1 MCRVL
6 DPDSPLHWSLC
17 LHLIH
22 PPSRR
27 KWSFLKENLDTS
39 SSCKNLSVPFQ
50 NFIPQRSKFL
60 TSVTKPSVVWFQ
72 PLFPASPSCCS
83 QLPPN
88 AQNPHSDPAKWL
100 AVLWIGSQS
109 FPLPFAHTIPSA
121 MTVSPQVG
129 LPGGWTRPLY
139 IQAKLHLW
147 GPPWHRHSSSK
158 LLPHLDHVR
167 AQWHALI
174 MALSS
179 LTLQISILCTA
190 TSLSTLQSRCSVS
203 IFRVNKSVR
212 ITFSPNSRC

>member
-22 PPSRR
+22 PPSRS

-50 NFIPQRSKFL
+50 NFIPRRSKFL
-60 TSVTKPSVVWFQ
+60 TSVTKPSVIWFQ

-88 AQNPHSDPAKWL
+88 AQNPHSDPANWL

-129 LPGGWTRPLY
+129 LPGGWTCPLY
-139 IQAKLHLW
+139 ILPSKTSFVRSPLTSSQLLRTPAAS
-147 GPPWHRHSSSK
+147 GPCEGTMACSNCGSLFPDSSNKHPLYRNQPQHFTKQVLSK
-158 LLPHLDHVR
+158 YLPR
-167 AQWHALI
+167 E
-174 MALSS
+174 
-179 LTLQISILCTA
+179 
-190 TSLSTLQSRCSVS
+190 
-203 IFRVNKSVR
+203 
-212 ITFSPNSRC
+212 